1 LTAEQSTTILRSCP
15 SRTAEI
21 SVVSGVHACW
31 IRPAVMLSRCKML
44 AEESPIVG
52 EADGDRARV
61 VVEEVKAENEEGV
74 AVEAETE
81 GVEVED

>member
-1 LTAEQSTTILRSCP
+1 
-15 SRTAEI
+15 
-21 SVVSGVHACW
+21 
-31 IRPAVMLSRCKML
+31 ML

>member
-15 SRTAEI
+15 SRTAES
-21 SVVSGVHACW
+21 SVVSGVHVCW
-31 IRPAVMLSRCKML
+31 IRTAVMLSRCRTR
-44 AEESPIVG
+44 AEEGPIVG

-61 VVEEVKAENEEGV
+61 VVEEEKAEKEEGV

-81 GVEVED
+81 RVDVED